1 MPPGQPSDRASRAQ
15 RVQLRSLE
23 KISTQLR
30 STLHMHG
37 VDPEARPHLERA
49 LAHVR
54 EATMAIG
61 KVNRARTVTELIK
74 HLEIGESL
82 TQKIS
87 QFCSDRDRGSNITP

>member
-1 MPPGQPSDRASRAQ
+1 MPCGQPSDRASRAQ

-30 STLHMHG
+30 SALHLNG

-54 EATMAIG
+54 EATTAVG
-61 KVNRARTVTELIK
+61 KIDRARTVTELIRD
-74 HLEIGESL
+74 LETEKNL
-82 TQKIS
+82 TQKID
-87 QFCSDRDRGSNITP
+87 QFCADQKRGSGINP